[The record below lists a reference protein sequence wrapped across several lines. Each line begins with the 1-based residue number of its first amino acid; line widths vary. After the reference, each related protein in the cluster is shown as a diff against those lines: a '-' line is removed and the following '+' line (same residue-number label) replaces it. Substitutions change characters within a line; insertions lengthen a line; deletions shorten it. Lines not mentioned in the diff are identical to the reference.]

1 MRMLDYGCGGDEEEP
16 VTSLS
21 TGAAANG
28 PSVHYISLSA
38 VPHGNIST
46 TPMDNAEEA
55 RVTAG
60 RDASNRS
67 MEGRSDDSD
76 GYSANAPYHSD
87 GEDERGLE
95 YDEEESSSEGSDE
108 GSEEDSSDT
117 SSTIYSHGSSGE
129 GSYESEGD
137 DY

>member
-76 GYSANAPYHSD
+76 GYPPNLCATYHSD
-87 GEDERGLE
+87 GEDER
-95 YDEEESSSEGSDE
+95 YEEESSSEGSDE

-117 SSTIYSHGSSGE
+117 SSTIYSNGSSGE